1 MTTAQH
7 TRTEPRPW
15 YVRDKAVEEH
25 KQAIRNGEDDD
36 PTMKRKLTILRSI
49 IVNLGIIGLG
59 LYGLALGGNVTWIT
73 ISALAVLAGYN
84 GIEMSELAA
93 FFQAYSEVQTDG
105 SDDGGND

>member
-7 TRTEPRPW
+7 TRTEARPW

-84 GIEMSELAA
+84 GIEMSELAS
-93 FFQAYSEVQTDG
+93 FFQAYQEVQTDAG
-105 SDDGGND
+105 DGGDE